1 MNSSGEDAS
10 LPQRGQ
16 KKESFIGSEFI
27 EGKLAVRDLEVSQNF
42 HASLDHHGRSV
53 EIIFHRLQIGMLFEV
68 LVMDDFVDM
77 PVKLPAC
84 KEPMRG

>member
-42 HASLDHHGRSV
+42 HASLDHHGR
-53 EIIFHRLQIGMLFEV
+53 R
-68 LVMDDFVDM
+68 
-77 PVKLPAC
+77 
-84 KEPMRG
+84 